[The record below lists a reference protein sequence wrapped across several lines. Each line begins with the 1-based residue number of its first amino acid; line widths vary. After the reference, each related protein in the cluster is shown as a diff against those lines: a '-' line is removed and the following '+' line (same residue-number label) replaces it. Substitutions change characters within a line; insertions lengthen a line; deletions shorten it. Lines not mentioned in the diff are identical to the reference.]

1 MIFYPEYFMKYE
13 AVIGLEVHVQV
24 KTKSK
29 MFCSCANV
37 YGAEPNTL
45 VCPVCLGYPG
55 ALPVPNHEAIRA
67 AVRAGLLT
75 GCEIAKYSKFDRKS
89 YFYPDLAKDYQ
100 ISQFDLPFCVKGKLH
115 LEGTGFSGA
124 EIPAH
129 DVGITRIHLEEDPAK
144 LTHFGAVSG
153 ADFNR
158 SGVPLLEIV
167 GEPDLR
173 SADEA
178 YAYLTKLK
186 EIMRYGG
193 ISDCD
198 MEKGQMRC
206 DVNIS
211 LRPEGT
217 EKFGT
222 RVELKNLNSFRA
234 VHRAIEYEIDRQ
246 TEELNAGRELHQETR
261 GWDDEAGESTV
272 LRSKESAH
280 DYRYFPDP
288 DLLPVTLSD
297 EEIEEIRSTLPEMP
311 DAMRERFQKDYQL
324 TAYDAEVIVAD
335 RELAPWFDQAAS
347 KAKNPKLVANWLISE
362 LMRELANAKI
372 SIAECKIA
380 PEALAALTDIISAGT
395 ISGKQGK
402 EVFAE
407 MFASGEAPAKIIEA
421 KGMSQVSD
429 SGAIA
434 GFVAEAIAAN
444 PKPVEE
450 FRAGNGKALQF
461 LVGQVMKL
469 SRGKAN
475 PQMAVAEL
483 KKQLQ

>member
-1 MIFYPEYFMKYE
+1 MKYE

-45 VCPVCLGYPG
+45 TCPVCLGYPG

-100 ISQFDLPFCVKGKLH
+100 ISQFDLPFCVKGKLQ
-115 LEGTGFSGA
+115 LGGTGFSGA

-129 DVGITRIHLEEDPAK
+129 EVGITRIHLEEDPAK
-144 LTHFGAVSG
+144 LTHFGAISG

-211 LRPEGT
+211 LRPVGT

-297 EEIEEIRSTLPEMP
+297 EEIEEIRKTLPEMP

-324 TAYDAEVIVAD
+324 TAYDADVIVAD
-335 RELAPWFDQAAS
+335 RDLAPWFDKAAAA
-347 KAKNPKLVANWLISE
+347 AKNPKLVANWLISE

-372 SIAECKIA
+372 TIEECKIT
-380 PEALAALTDIISAGT
+380 PENLAALTDLTGGGA

-407 MFASGEAPAKIIEA
+407 MFASGEAPAKIVES

-450 FRAGNGKALQF
+450 FKAGNGKALQF
-461 LVGQVMKL
+461 LVGQVMKI

>member
-1 MIFYPEYFMKYE
+1 MKYE

-407 MFASGEAPAKIIEA
+407 MFATGEAPAKIIEA

>member
-1 MIFYPEYFMKYE
+1 MEYE

-24 KTKSK
+24 RTKSK

-75 GCEIAKYSKFDRKS
+75 GCEIARYSKFDRKS

-115 LEGTGFSGA
+115 LGGTGFSGA
-124 EIPAH
+124 EIEPH

-144 LTHFGAVSG
+144 LTHFGATSG

-173 SADEA
+173 TADEA
-178 YAYLTKLK
+178 YAYLTSLK
-186 EIMRYGG
+186 EVMRYGG

-211 LRPEGT
+211 LRPKGT

-222 RVELKNLNSFRA
+222 RIELKNLNSFRA

-246 TEELNAGRELHQETR
+246 TEALNTNTPLHQETR
-261 GWDDEAGESTV
+261 GWDDEAGESY
-272 LRSKESAH
+272 LMRSKESAH

-288 DLLPVTLSD
+288 DLMPVTLSD

-324 TAYDAEVIVAD
+324 TAYDAGVIVAD
-335 RELAPWFDQAAS
+335 REIARWFDQSAA
-347 KAKNPKLVANWLISE
+347 KAQNPKLVANWLISE
-362 LMRELANAKI
+362 LMRELGNAKI
-372 SIAECKIA
+372 SIDECRIT
-380 PEALAALTDIISAGT
+380 PENLAALTDIIAKGT

-407 MFASGEAPAKIIEA
+407 MFATGEAPAKIVES

-450 FRAGNGKALQF
+450 FKAGNGKALQF
-461 LVGQVMKL
+461 LVGQVMKA

>member
-1 MIFYPEYFMKYE
+1 MKYE

-24 KTKSK
+24 RTKSK

-75 GCEIAKYSKFDRKS
+75 GCTIAKYSKFDRKS

-115 LEGTGFSGA
+115 LSGTGFSGA
-124 EIPAH
+124 EIPPH
-129 DVGITRIHLEEDPAK
+129 EVGITRIHLEEDPAK
-144 LTHFGAVSG
+144 LTHFGAISG

-211 LRPEGT
+211 LRPVGT

-297 EEIEEIRSTLPEMP
+297 EEIEEIRKTLPEMP
-311 DAMRERFQKDYQL
+311 DAMRERFQKEYQL
-324 TAYDAEVIVAD
+324 TAYDADVIVAD
-335 RELAPWFDQAAS
+335 RDLAPWFNKAAA

-372 SIAECKIA
+372 TIDQCKIT
-380 PEALAALTDIISAGT
+380 PENLAALTDIIGGGA

-407 MFASGEAPAKIIEA
+407 MFASGEAPAKIVEA

-450 FRAGNGKALQF
+450 FKAGNGKALQF
-461 LVGQVMKL
+461 LVGQVMKI

>member
-1 MIFYPEYFMKYE
+1 MIFNPEYFMKYE

-311 DAMRERFQKDYQL
+311 DAMRERFRNDYQL

-407 MFASGEAPAKIIEA
+407 MFATGEAPAKIVEA

-450 FRAGNGKALQF
+450 FKAGNGKALQF

>member
-1 MIFYPEYFMKYE
+1 MKYE

-45 VCPVCLGYPG
+45 TCPVCLGYPG

-100 ISQFDLPFCVKGKLH
+100 ISQFDLPFCVKGKLQ
-115 LEGTGFSGA
+115 LGGTGFSGA
-124 EIPAH
+124 EIPTH
-129 DVGITRIHLEEDPAK
+129 EVGITRIHLEEDPAK
-144 LTHFGAVSG
+144 LTHFGAISG

-211 LRPEGT
+211 LRPVGT

-297 EEIEEIRSTLPEMP
+297 EEIEEIRKTLPEMP

-324 TAYDAEVIVAD
+324 TAYDADVIVAD
-335 RELAPWFDQAAS
+335 RDLAPWFDKAAAA
-347 KAKNPKLVANWLISE
+347 AKNPKLVANWLISE

-372 SIAECKIA
+372 TIEECKIT
-380 PEALAALTDIISAGT
+380 PENLAALTDLIGGGA

-407 MFASGEAPAKIIEA
+407 MFASGEAPAKIVES

-450 FRAGNGKALQF
+450 FKAGNGKALQF
-461 LVGQVMKL
+461 LVGQVMKI

>member
-1 MIFYPEYFMKYE
+1 MKYE

-67 AVRAGLLT
+67 AIRAGLLT

-100 ISQFDLPFCVKGKLH
+100 ISQFDLPFCIKGKLH
-115 LEGTGFSGA
+115 LGGTGFSGA
-124 EIPAH
+124 EIEPH

-144 LTHFGAVSG
+144 LTHFGATSG

-178 YAYLTKLK
+178 YAYLTTLK
-186 EIMRYGG
+186 EVMRYGG

-211 LRPEGT
+211 LRPVGT

-297 EEIEEIRSTLPEMP
+297 EEIEEIRASLPEMP

-335 RELAPWFDQAAS
+335 RDIAPWFDQAAA

-362 LMRELANAKI
+362 LMRELSNAKI
-372 SIAECKIA
+372 SIQECKIT
-380 PEALAALTDIISAGT
+380 PEALAALTDIIAAGT

-407 MFASGEAPAKIIEA
+407 MFASGEAPAKIVEA

-444 PKPVEE
+444 PTPVEE
-450 FRAGNGKALQF
+450 FKAGNGKALQF
-461 LVGQVMKL
+461 LVGQVIKI
-469 SRGKAN
+469 SRGKSN